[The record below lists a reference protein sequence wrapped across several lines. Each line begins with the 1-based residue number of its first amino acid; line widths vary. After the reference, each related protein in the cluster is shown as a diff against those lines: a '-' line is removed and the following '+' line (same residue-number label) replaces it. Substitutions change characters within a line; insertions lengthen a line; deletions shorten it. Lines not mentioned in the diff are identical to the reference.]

1 MRRIEVKPKGSLR
14 EPASY
19 SLKKEIEAMCKA
31 KITDLMI
38 TKSYTIDAELSDEE
52 VEKLGAEL
60 FTDRIAEEYTF
71 REPAYLDTWR
81 IEVGLLPGM
90 TDNVGATASKAIED
104 ILGEPHTVYYS
115 RVFYIDGDFE
125 DTEALEKIAGKLLAN
140 RVIERWRIYK
150 PSDTLFEPFPANVE
164 LNHAPQVEEIS
175 LELGEPEL
183 GELSKERLLALSL
196 SEMKGIRDYYRDPSV
211 LGKRRHV
218 GLGEKA
224 TDVELEA
231 LAQSWSEHCK
241 HKIFNAKIEYCEN
254 GEKVEEVDS
263 LFKRYIRGAT
273 EKIRKPFVVSVF
285 KDNGGIIK
293 FNREQDIAVKVETH
307 NAPSALDPYG
317 GALTG
322 ILGVN
327 RDVLGTGM
335 GARPVANMDML
346 CFGYLD
352 EADVPEGAMHP
363 RRIAKGVVRGIR
375 DGGNPVGI
383 PTVNG
388 SITFEKCYSAR
399 PLVYAGTVGIM
410 PNQIDGRPTAE
421 KRIEP
426 GYLAVMIGGRI
437 GKDGIHGATFSSQ
450 ELTKGLSSSVVQIG
464 DSITEKKVIDLV
476 LEARDKGLFEAVTDN
491 GAGGLSSSIGELAQ
505 FSGGCEI
512 YLDKCP
518 LKYPGLNPWEI
529 LLSESQERMSL
540 AVPKERWEELQELS
554 RKHDVEATIVGTFT
568 DSGYFHIFYNE
579 KTVGYL
585 QMEFLHEG
593 MGRMEL
599 RANWE
604 KKLQPEPS
612 IGRDDYNEILLDLM
626 GAPNIASKEWVIRQ
640 YDHEVQ
646 GGSVIKPLMCG
657 GGPCD
662 AGVIRPDLDWE
673 EGIVIS
679 HGLCPKFTED
689 SYHMAQLALDEAVR
703 NAVACGA
710 MFSYLSC
717 LDNFSWPDPIKSE
730 KNPDGEYKLA
740 QLVRAVKGMHDAAVA
755 YGVPLI
761 SGKDSMKNDYYA
773 KGRKYS
779 INPTLVVTVVGK
791 IQDVEEAISSDF
803 KEPGDTIYVLGET
816 RGALGGSEYYKLF
829 GGVGNGMP
837 EVRLEESAA
846 LYSAFSKATAAG
858 LVESAHDV
866 SDGGLAVAVAECS
879 ISRLR
884 GADIDLSLCARETEE
899 PNALLFAED
908 GGRLVV
914 SVRPENERKFE
925 RIMEGTATAKV
936 GRVRG
941 DKRVLLRMGG
951 KTVVNLEAS
960 ELKARWRGGLKW

>member
-1 MRRIEVKPKGSLR
+1 MRKIEVKPKGSLR

-19 SLKKEIEAMCKA
+19 SLKKETEALCK
-31 KITDLMI
+31 TQVSDLMI
-38 TKSYTIDAELSDEE
+38 TKSYTIDGELSDEE
-52 VEKLGAEL
+52 MEKLGSEL
-60 FTDRIAEEYTF
+60 FADKVAEEYTF
-71 REPAYLDTWR
+71 KEPAYMNAWR

-90 TDNVGATASKAIED
+90 TDNVGTTASRALED
-104 ILGEPHTVYYS
+104 IVGEAHPVYYS
-115 RVFYIDGDFE
+115 RVYYIEGNFDDE
-125 DTEALEKIAGKLLAN
+125 EQLEKIAGKLLAN
-140 RVIERWRIYK
+140 KVIERWRIYK
-150 PSDTLFEPFPANVE
+150 PSDALFEPFPANVE
-164 LNHAPQVEEIS
+164 SGHTPGTEEIS
-175 LELGEPEL
+175 LELEDSALE
-183 GELSKERLLALSL
+183 EMSRDKLLALSVG
-196 SEMKGIRDYYRDPSV
+196 EMKGIRDYYRDRER
-211 LGKRRHV
+211 LGRREKV

-254 GEKVEEVDS
+254 GEPVEEVDS
-263 LFKRYIRGAT
+263 LFRTYIRGAT
-273 EKIRKPFVVSVF
+273 EKVRKPYVVSVF

-293 FNREQDIAVKVETH
+293 FNKDQDVAVKVETH

-335 GARPVANMDML
+335 GARPIANMDML
-346 CFGYLD
+346 FFGYLD
-352 EADVPEGAMHP
+352 EAEVPEGAMHP
-363 RRIAKGVVRGIR
+363 KRIAKGVVRGIR

-388 SITFEKCYSAR
+388 SITFEKCYAAR

-410 PNQIDGRPTAE
+410 PRQIGGRPTAE
-421 KRIEP
+421 KKIEP
-426 GYLAVMIGGRI
+426 GYLAVMVGGRI

-450 ELTKGLSSSVVQIG
+450 QLTTGLTSSVVQIG
-464 DSITEKKVIDLV
+464 DAITEKKVIDLV
-476 LEARDKGLFEAVTDN
+476 LEARDKGLFEAITDN

-505 FSGGCEI
+505 ISGGCEI
-512 YLDKCP
+512 YLDRCP
-518 LKYPGLNPWEI
+518 LKYPGLDPWEI
-529 LLSESQERMSL
+529 LLSESQERMTL
-540 AVPKERWEELQELS
+540 AVPKERWEELQNLAE
-554 RKHDVEATIVGTFT
+554 KHDVEATRVGTFT
-568 DSGYFHIFYNE
+568 DSGHFHILYNE

-585 QMEFLHEG
+585 EMEFLHEG
-593 MGRMEL
+593 MGKMEL

-604 KKLQPEPS
+604 KKLHPEPR
-612 IGRDDYNEILLDLM
+612 IGDIDYNEVLLELM

-662 AGVIRPDLDWE
+662 SGVIRPDLDWE
-673 EGIVIS
+673 EGLVIS
-679 HGLCPKFTED
+679 HGACPKFVED

-717 LDNFSWPDPIKSE
+717 LDNFSWPDPIKGD

-740 QLVRAVKGMHDAAVA
+740 QLVRCVKGMHDAAVA
-755 YGVPLI
+755 YGIPLI
-761 SGKDSMKNDYYA
+761 SGKDSMKNDYYV
-773 KGRKYS
+773 KGKKYS
-779 INPTLVVTVVGK
+779 VNPTLVVTVVGK
-791 IQDVEEAISSDF
+791 IADVEEALSSEF
-803 KEPGDTIYVLGET
+803 KEPGDGIYLLGKT

-837 EVRLEESAA
+837 EVDLRGSAA
-846 LYSAFSKATAAG
+846 IYAAFSKAASSG

-879 ISRLR
+879 IGRLR
-884 GADIDLSLCARETEE
+884 GADLDLSLCERETEDVA
-899 PNALLFAED
+899 PLLFSED

-914 SVRPENERKFE
+914 SVKQENEAKFE
-925 RIMEGTATAKV
+925 KIMEGASARKV

-941 DKRVLLRMGG
+941 DKRVVLRFGE
-951 KTVVNLEAS
+951 KVVINQEAA
-960 ELKARWRGGLKW
+960 ELKARWRRGLKW